1 MHKMA
6 SERHSNVIGFDD
18 APFPPHHKGKVK
30 VVGAVFAGLRFD
42 GLLIGEVEKD
52 GFDAADALFTLITDS
67 KFAEH
72 VRLVMLQGVAF
83 GGFNVVDV
91 FALHERLKLPILIV
105 ARHEP
110 DFTSIRRALLE
121 RDIPEG
127 VRKWA
132 VIERLGPMERA
143 GDVCIQR
150 VGLSYEQAHRVL
162 ERFSIYGH
170 IPEPLR
176 VAHLIASALTL
187 GESRGR
193 A

>member
-1 MHKMA
+1 MA
-6 SERHSNVIGFDD
+6 AKRHSNVVGFDD
-18 APFPPHHKGKVK
+18 APFPPRYRGKVK

-42 GLLIGEVEKD
+42 GVLIGEIEKD
-52 GFDAADALFTLITDS
+52 GFDAADVLFELITSS

-72 VRLVMLQGVAF
+72 IRLIMLQGIAF

-91 FALHERLKLPILIV
+91 FTLHKRIRLPILIV
-105 ARHEP
+105 ARREP
-110 DFTSIRRALLE
+110 NYESIRQALLT
-121 RDIPEG
+121 RIPEG
-127 VRKWA
+127 ERKWA
-132 VIERLGPMERA
+132 VLERLGPMER
-143 GDVCIQR
+143 VNNVYIQR
-150 VGLSYEQAHRVL
+150 VGMSLEEARRTV

-193 A
+193 V